1 MKITTRIGSNILSLI
16 VLLLIP
22 FDLVQVDGF
31 WGRPHKLSAAT
42 GQSGQQSP
50 VTVPARPPNPL
61 YKGEQT
67 PQPPEIKF
75 TPGTRTVTIDLQV
88 QDPNGY
94 FLPNI
99 RKENFAVYEDGVRQK
114 LETVQVEHA
123 PVSVALLL
131 EFGGRYHELNKT
143 LGLEVPQIGRELLS
157 VVGKDDKVAIFA
169 YDSKLQTLS
178 DFVPDPGKLDT
189 VFDRLGTPSISEANF
204 YDALLATLNRTREV
218 SGRKAVIV
226 VSSGVDNSSQA
237 SYQQVLQA
245 AKESAVPIYTIG
257 LAVVM
262 EREAAIFGTTAPFAR
277 IDWDAAEKQL
287 EALAKI
293 SGGRAYVLDSDLE
306 IPAIYDDIME
316 NLRLRYVITYVSSNP
331 ATVGPPRDIRVE
343 LIDPARGTPLKIHDA
358 TGKVVPAKV
367 YVRAS
372 YKLETA
378 GS

>member
-1 MKITTRIGSNILSLI
+1 
-16 VLLLIP
+16 
-22 FDLVQVDGF
+22 
-31 WGRPHKLSAAT
+31 
-42 GQSGQQSP
+42 
-50 VTVPARPPNPL
+50 
-61 YKGEQT
+61 
-67 PQPPEIKF
+67 
-75 TPGTRTVTIDLQV
+75 
-88 QDPNGY
+88 
-94 FLPNI
+94 
-99 RKENFAVYEDGVRQK
+99 
-114 LETVQVEHA
+114 
-123 PVSVALLL
+123 VALLL

-143 LGLEVPQIGRELLS
+143 LALEVPQIGRELLS
-157 VVGKDDKVAIFA
+157 VVGRDDKVAIFA
-169 YDSKLQTLS
+169 YDSKLQILS
-178 DFVPDPGKLDT
+178 DFNQGIGTLDA

-204 YDALLATLNRTREV
+204 YDALLGTLNRTREV

-226 VSSGVDNSSQA
+226 VSGGIDNSSQA

-257 LAVVM
+257 LSLVM
-262 EREAAIFGTTAPFAR
+262 EREAAVFGPTAPFAR
-277 IDWDAAEKQL
+277 IDWNAAEKQL

-331 ATVGPPRDIRVE
+331 ATVGPPRNIRVE
-343 LIDPARGTPLKIHDA
+343 LIDPAKGTPLRIHDS
-358 TGKVVPAKV
+358 TGKVVAAKV

>member
-1 MKITTRIGSNILSLI
+1 MKNAMYFCCKIWSLI
-16 VLLLIP
+16 MLLLIP
-22 FDLVQVDGF
+22 FDVVWVNGSRSDLL
-31 WGRPHKLSAAT
+31 LSAAT
-42 GQSGQQSP
+42 QQAGQESQ
-50 VTVPARPPNPL
+50 VTVPSRPPNRL
-61 YKGEQT
+61 YKGEQI

-75 TPGTRTVTIDLQV
+75 TPGSRSVTIELQV

-99 RKENFAVYEDGVRQK
+99 RRDNFAVYEDGVRQK
-114 LETVQVEHA
+114 LETLQVEHA

-143 LGLEVPQIGRELLS
+143 LGLEVPQIGREILS
-157 VVGKDDKVAIFA
+157 VAGRDDKVAVFT
-169 YDSKLQTLS
+169 YDSKLQTVS
-178 DFVPDPGKLDT
+178 DFTQAPGTLDT

-204 YDALLATLNRTREV
+204 YDALLGVLNRMRELT
-218 SGRKAVIV
+218 GRKAVIV
-226 VSSGVDNSSQA
+226 VSSGIDNSSQA
-237 SYQQVLQA
+237 TYQQVLQA
-245 AKESAVPIYTIG
+245 AKESAVPIYSIG

-262 EREAAIFGTTAPFAR
+262 EREAAVFGATAPFAR
-277 IDWDAAEKQL
+277 VDWNAAEKQL
-287 EALAKI
+287 EAISKV

-343 LIDPARGTPLKIHDA
+343 LIDPAKGTPLKIHDS

>member
-1 MKITTRIGSNILSLI
+1 MKNTLHFGCKTWSLI
-16 VLLLIP
+16 VLLLIA
-22 FDLVQVDGF
+22 FELGRMGF
-31 WGRPHKLSAAT
+31 HNGLHPLSAAT
-42 GQSGQQSP
+42 QQAGQESQ
-50 VTVPARPPNPL
+50 VTVPARSPNRL
-61 YKGEQT
+61 YKGEQI

-75 TPGTRTVTIDLQV
+75 APGSRTVTIELQV

-99 RKENFAVYEDGVRQK
+99 RRENFAVYEDGVRQK
-114 LETVQVEHA
+114 LDSVQVEHA

-143 LGLEVPQIGRELLS
+143 LGLEVPQIGREILS
-157 VVGKDDKVAIFA
+157 VVSREDKVAVFT
-169 YDSKLQTLS
+169 YDSKLQTVA
-178 DFVPDPGKLDT
+178 DFTQAPGTLDT

-204 YDALLATLNRTREV
+204 YDALLGVLNRMREV
-218 SGRKAVIV
+218 TGRKAVIV
-226 VSSGVDNSSQA
+226 VSSGLDNSSQA
-237 SYQQVLQA
+237 TYQQVLQA
-245 AKESAVPIYTIG
+245 AKESAVQIYSIG

-262 EREAAIFGTTAPFAR
+262 EREAAVLGATAPFAR
-277 IDWDAAEKQL
+277 VDWNAAEKQL
-287 EALAKI
+287 EAISKV

-306 IPAIYDDIME
+306 VPAIYDDIME

-331 ATVGPPRDIRVE
+331 ATVGPPRNIRVE
-343 LIDPARGTPLKIHDA
+343 LIDPAKGTPLKIHDS
-358 TGKVVPAKV
+358 TGKIVPAKV

>member
-1 MKITTRIGSNILSLI
+1 MKNTLHFGCKIWWLI
-16 VLLLIP
+16 VLFLIP
-22 FDLVQVDGF
+22 FDLARIGF
-31 WGRPHKLSAAT
+31 RNGLHPLSAAT
-42 GQSGQQSP
+42 QQAGQESQ
-50 VTVPARPPNPL
+50 VTVPSRPPNRL
-61 YKGEQT
+61 YKGEQI

-75 TPGTRTVTIDLQV
+75 TPGSRTVTIELQV

-99 RKENFAVYEDGVRQK
+99 RRDNFAVYEDGVRQN
-114 LETVQVEHA
+114 LESVQVEHA

-143 LGLEVPQIGRELLS
+143 LGLEVPQIGREILS
-157 VVGKDDKVAIFA
+157 VVGRDDKVAVFT
-169 YDSKLQTLS
+169 YGSKLQTVA
-178 DFVPDPGKLDT
+178 DFTQAPGTLDT

-204 YDALLATLNRTREV
+204 YDALLGVLNRMREV
-218 SGRKAVIV
+218 TGRKAVIV
-226 VSSGVDNSSQA
+226 ASSGIDNSSQA
-237 SYQQVLQA
+237 TYQQVLQA
-245 AKESAVPIYTIG
+245 AKESAVPIYAIG

-262 EREAAIFGTTAPFAR
+262 EREAAVFGTTAPFAR
-277 IDWDAAEKQL
+277 VDWNSTEKQL
-287 EALAKI
+287 EAIPKA

-331 ATVGPPRDIRVE
+331 ATVGPPRNIRVE
-343 LIDPARGTPLKIHDA
+343 LIDPAKGTPLKIHDS